1 MDAGGRVPGHMAPSR
16 LIELVTGLPLAGEGG
31 ACALSTEASAQ
42 CQPGGGVE
50 AAARRRQV
58 RHGAGAAVLQDNL
71 GRLLRTLATS
81 HQNTWKWYL
90 FNQLV

>member
-1 MDAGGRVPGHMAPSR
+1 MAPSR
-16 LIELVTGLPLAGEGG
+16 GIELVAGLPLAGECG
-31 ACALSTEASAQ
+31 AGALSTEASTQ

-58 RHGAGAAVLQDNL
+58 GQGAGASVLQDNL

-81 HQNTWKWYL
+81 HQNT
-90 FNQLV
+90 